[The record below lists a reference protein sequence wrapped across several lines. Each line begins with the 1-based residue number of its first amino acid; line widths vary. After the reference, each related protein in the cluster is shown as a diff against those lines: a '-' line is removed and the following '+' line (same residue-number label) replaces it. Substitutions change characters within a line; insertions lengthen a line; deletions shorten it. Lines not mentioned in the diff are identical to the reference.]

1 MASWSVSEILVMGSR
16 QVEMKCGSW
25 KKLQLGQSSQE
36 EQDTCLTMCGLGWII
51 YFGEMFQ

>member
-16 QVEMKCGSW
+16 QVEMKCGSS